1 MAVAR
6 VLIVDDDRDMADS
19 LAFIIKRRGHDVT
32 VAYDGETA
40 VEMFKTKA
48 FDLAFL
54 DVLLPGMNGVE
65 SFLAIRKARP
75 DAKVYMMTGYAPE
88 ELVNVALQQ
97 GALGVLRKPVF
108 PEDIL
113 SKLGT
118 AGERSVLIADDD
130 PDFSAALSS
139 LLSRAG
145 WTCAIASNGQEA
157 IDNLAK
163 TRFDALVL
171 DFKMPILSGLEVVLD
186 MRRQGVG
193 VPTLMVTGYAE
204 EIDPVTRAEI
214 QGLISKPVDP
224 RYVLALIE
232 KAVAAKVAA

>member
-1 MAVAR
+1 MAQTR

-19 LAFIIKRRGHDVT
+19 LAFIIKRRGHEAT
-32 VAYDGETA
+32 VAYDGESA
-40 VEMFKTKA
+40 VELFKTQS

-65 SFLAIRKARP
+65 SFLAIRKEHP

-113 SKLGT
+113 SKLGS
-118 AGERSVLIADDD
+118 AGQRSVLIADDD
-130 PDFSAALSS
+130 PDFGSALVS
-139 LLSRAG
+139 LLGRAG
-145 WTCAIASNGQEA
+145 WRCTLAANGQEA
-157 IDNLAK
+157 IDNLVK
-163 TRFDALVL
+163 TKFDALVL

-186 MRRQGVG
+186 MRSRGIE

-204 EIDPVTRAEI
+204 EVDPVARAEI

-232 KAVAAKVAA
+232 RAAQERVAV